1 MNQYISQLFD
11 RIDLCHEAIKATSE
25 AIEPKVPEPWASMT
39 AEEIIKGLGV
49 YKWNV
54 TT

>member
-1 MNQYISQLFD
+1 MNPYISQLFD
-11 RIDLCHEAIKATSE
+11 RIDLCHEDIKATSK

-49 YKWNV
+49 YK
-54 TT
+54 